1 MSNLS
6 SLKPITLRLPE
17 EDLSFV
23 NNEAEKLGI
32 TAGVYLRILV
42 KESLNNRR
50 TGAIHQASLLRT
62 LQTGLTKEVERQGL
76 DEEDILKSA
85 KQARKDVAEQEL
97 QQWDKVH

>member
-23 NNEAEKLGI
+23 NHEAEKLGI

-42 KESLNNRR
+42 KESLNSKR
-50 TGAIHQASLLRT
+50 TGASHQVSILRT
-62 LQTGLTKEVERQGL
+62 LQTNLTQEVERQGL
-76 DEEDILKSA
+76 DEQDILKSA
-85 KQARKDVAEQEL
+85 KQARKEIAEQEL
-97 QQWDKVH
+97 QQWGKIH